1 MGGEIMFYNGFNL
14 FIDLIIAG
22 VVGVTTFHM
31 SKRHLISEGMAKAL
45 DWIDDGVLFKTE
57 CGGEFKWTFDPTKC
71 QGDCCVP
78 APDNVT
84 PLFSSREA
92 D

>member
-14 FIDLIIAG
+14 MIDLIIAG
-22 VVGVTTFHM
+22 VVGVITFHT

-57 CGGEFKWTFDPTKC
+57 CEGEFKWTFDPTKC
-71 QGDCCVP
+71 ICDSCTDTP
-78 APDNVT
+78 NNVT

>member
-14 FIDLIIAG
+14 MIDLIIAG
-22 VVGVTTFHM
+22 VVGVITYHT

-45 DWIDDGVLFKTE
+45 KWIDDGVLFKQE
-57 CGGEFKWTFDPTKC
+57 CEGEVKWTFDPERC
-71 QGDCCVP
+71 QCECCVP
-78 APDNVT
+78 TPDNVT
-84 PLFSSREA
+84 PLFSTQEA

>member
-22 VVGVTTFHM
+22 VVGVITFHM

-57 CGGEFKWTFDPTKC
+57 CEGEVKWTFDPTKC
-71 QGDCCVP
+71 QCDGCIP
-78 APDNVT
+78 TPDNVT